1 MNKILKH
8 KQFWIMLAAFLVRLL
23 YATTI
28 EKSYLSVDSGS
39 WNHLALAIMQGEP
52 YDSVY
57 RGPLYPLFLA
67 GLYSLFGCDV
77 IVVRIA
83 QSVLGALTCLIVYHI
98 GRKVFHPGVGVLSAI
113 LVCFYPYFI
122 HMTGDI
128 MSETLFTFLIC
139 LSILMLL
146 LYQEKPSFKYSAL
159 TGICVGLTLLCK
171 GTFLPFFLLSLLWLL
186 AVPGLKPKLKIR
198 MVGQLLLFVSLT
210 LSPWM
215 IRNYRHYNKIVVLGL
230 SGGALWIANNPQA
243 MKIETLPEI
252 NNDKLDISFT
262 WFDPERYQTILKM
275 PPLEADRTFRK
286 EAKNYIF
293 SNPGEF
299 AHLVFKRFLHYWR
312 LYPIV
317 ATRRN
322 KIIAM
327 LTSGWILPLGW
338 LGIIISF
345 GNYRRKT
352 ILLISLL
359 ASFTLVHVVFLA
371 TIRYRV
377 PIDPIVIIFCSFAV
391 LKLWSHAKVKF
402 ASLRAHRLNENIHSD
417 TGV

>member
-1 MNKILKH
+1 MNKILRN

-23 YATTI
+23 YATSI

-39 WNHLALAIMQGEP
+39 WNSLALAIMQGEP
-52 YDSVY
+52 YASTY

-67 GLYSLFGCDV
+67 GLYSLFSCDV

-98 GRKVFHPGVGVLSAI
+98 GRKVFSPGAGTLSAI
-113 LVCFYPYFI
+113 LVCLYPYFI

-128 MSETLFTFLIC
+128 MSEILFAFLIC
-139 LSILMLL
+139 LSILLLL

-159 TGICVGLTLLCK
+159 TGICIGLTLLCK

-198 MVGQLLLFVSLT
+198 AVLQLLLFVSLT
-210 LSPWM
+210 FSPWV

-230 SGGALWIANNPQA
+230 SGQSLWLANNPQA
-243 MKIETLPEI
+243 MKLETLPEMNI
-252 NNDKLDISFT
+252 DRLDTNFT
-262 WFDPERYQTILKM
+262 WFDPKKYRDILKM
-275 PPLEADRTFRK
+275 PPLEADQTFRK

-299 AHLVFKRFLHYWR
+299 ACLVFKRFLHYWR

-338 LGIIISF
+338 LGILLSLR
-345 GNYRRKT
+345 NHRRKT

-359 ASFTLVHVVFLA
+359 ASFTLVHVVFVS

-402 ASLRAHRLNENIHSD
+402 ASLRAHH
-417 TGV
+417 